1 MAKAHYNE
9 PGYRAAVA
17 NLKANPAINCWRCGF
32 PATTIDHVPA
42 VALHHHQAG
51 GRCCELRPACRKCNY
66 GGGARIAARLR
77 RHGARSTSR
86 VW

>member
-9 PGYRAAVA
+9 PKYKAAVQQ
-17 NLKANPAINCWRCGF
+17 LKRQPGTCCWRCGF

-42 VALHHHQAG
+42 VALHHHQG
-51 GRCCELRPACRKCNY
+51 DGRCCELRPACSKCNY
-66 GGGARIAARLR
+66 GGGTRIAARLR